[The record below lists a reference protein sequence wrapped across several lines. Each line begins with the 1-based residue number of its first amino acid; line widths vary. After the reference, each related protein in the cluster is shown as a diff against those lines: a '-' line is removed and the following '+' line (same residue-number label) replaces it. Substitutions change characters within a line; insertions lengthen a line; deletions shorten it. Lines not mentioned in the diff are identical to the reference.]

1 MHQLGFLLF
10 TYAAAV
16 LHVGAGSPPFGG
28 LGVHPHFL
36 LLVMIT
42 AVLYFDHWSA
52 LIWAASA
59 GLLSD
64 GLSTGPLGVEMACFP
79 AGAFLMQHHL
89 RRHPAPGTVRITLS
103 CFLMALA
110 VLALSNTLR
119 LLITGRSFDHAKL
132 VLLVATTATVTALT
146 VGGFRILQAAGRKVL
161 FPSTRRAVSS
171 Y

>member
-16 LHVGAGSPPFGG
+16 LHVGAGSPPFAG
-28 LGVHPHFL
+28 LGMRPHFL

-64 GLSTGPLGVEMACFP
+64 GLSTGPLGVEMACFT

-89 RRHPAPGTVRITLS
+89 RRHAAPGIVRITLF
-103 CFLMALA
+103 CFLMVLA

-132 VLLVATTATVTALT
+132 VLLMTTTAIVTALT
-146 VGGFRILQAAGRKVL
+146 VGGFCILQAGCRKVL
-161 FPSTRRAVSS
+161 LPPKRSAVSS